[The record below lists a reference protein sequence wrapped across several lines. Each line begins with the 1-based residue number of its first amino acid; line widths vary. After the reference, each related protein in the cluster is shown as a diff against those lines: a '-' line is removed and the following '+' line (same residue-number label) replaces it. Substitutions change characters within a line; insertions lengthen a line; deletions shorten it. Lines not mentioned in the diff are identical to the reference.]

1 MALNIKHTYTTS
13 ITATFYNDDCVA
25 VRYDDVGNMDAI
37 AENVCYMMVKHNFKY
52 ADVCSQTTGEVL
64 MTIERT

>member
-1 MALNIKHTYTTS
+1 MAFNIKHAYTTF
-13 ITATFYNDDCVA
+13 ITATFYDGDCVT
-25 VRYDDVGNMDAI
+25 VRYNDVGNMDTI
-37 AENVCYMMVKHNFKY
+37 AENVCDIMVKHNFKY